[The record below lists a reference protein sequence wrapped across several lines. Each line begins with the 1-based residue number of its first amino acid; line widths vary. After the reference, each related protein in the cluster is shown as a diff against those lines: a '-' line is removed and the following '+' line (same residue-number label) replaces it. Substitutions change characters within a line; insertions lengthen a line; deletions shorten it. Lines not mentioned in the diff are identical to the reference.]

1 MNEYS
6 NFTSLAPQDEASMV
20 VFERST
26 QENLQKSMMIALIAA
41 VGIGLLSV
49 VIFFGFPPPAKK
61 PRRRAGDGA
70 DADGAGRGRAD
81 AREVVEVATC
91 GEPC

>member
-49 VIFFGFPPPAKK
+49 VIFFGFPPPAKTH
-61 PRRRAGDGA
+61 AA
-70 DADGAGRGRAD
+70 
-81 AREVVEVATC
+81 
-91 GEPC
+91 EPETAQTQKAPAEAAPTPAK